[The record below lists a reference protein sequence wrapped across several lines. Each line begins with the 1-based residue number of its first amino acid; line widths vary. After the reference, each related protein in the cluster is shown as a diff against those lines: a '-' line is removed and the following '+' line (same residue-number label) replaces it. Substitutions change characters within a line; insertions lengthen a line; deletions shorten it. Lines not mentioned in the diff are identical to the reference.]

1 MNELLC
7 DETPDLIELALDGEL
22 TAAEGAR
29 LEAHLA
35 ACRSCGREMA
45 LALRIRRELR
55 ALQPAAARVVPFP
68 QSSGRHSS
76 ARLALAAALLGLT
89 VGGAIVLEQIRVRP
103 APPARPQAASSAEV
117 AQATAE
123 ARYALAYVGKVGR
136 HAGLDLRDG
145 LLRRRLSSAASTD
158 EP

>member
-7 DETPDLIELALDGEL
+7 DATQDLIELSLDGEL
-22 TAAEGAR
+22 TAEEEAR
-29 LEAHLA
+29 LQAHLA
-35 ACRSCGREMA
+35 ACPPCACEMA

-55 ALQPAAARVVPFP
+55 ALPAAAHVVPFP
-68 QSSGRHSS
+68 QLS
-76 ARLALAAALLGLT
+76 ARRGSLRLVLAAAMLALAVTGT
-89 VGGAIVLEQIRVRP
+89 IVLEQVRIRPAKP
-103 APPARPQAASSAEV
+103 APPNI

-136 HAGLDLRDG
+136 RAGLDLRDG
-145 LLRRRLSSAASTD
+145 LLRRRLPLATGTD